1 MNSHRGKKNLKI
13 KIESNNNRSN
23 KSRNST
29 NEKYFELK
37 VDSEKKK
44 PKKYNRNKKIN
55 YPKISKND
63 TTINSINSRSKK
75 NSLKKSKIHEDEY
88 FKNLIKHFNINYA
101 GNANS
106 KSNITQEN
114 CIELL
119 ENIKELNNSKNESNA
134 IIEKPNQIQYG
145 EKITIQK
152 CLELIKSLS
161 IYNKINYPIKSKQIY
176 KKLMEHEEGI
186 INMYKNQEPLIN
198 AKIDIILGIMFNINE
213 TDINDQIFFAL
224 DCTIISNPLN
234 SIRFDLFTNLKDGN
248 KVEKIF
254 NKNLLNKHSNHQDI
268 IENFKNV
275 IEFFF
280 EELKVDIEVI
290 KTIINSFKNTKIY
303 FLAFPKKL
311 GGFTIYDKSIF
322 LTSRIIEP
330 FYDKCIFES
339 NKKSLNFSDLTIYE
353 KQCEIAIFAL
363 ESTIWHEY
371 AHKLMKEYRLIT
383 TKECGAFILTEE
395 KPLNKYS
402 EISYNEP
409 GNYFDNLLLGNFNG
423 KYTIEIADLYLN
435 QLLEL
440 NEVSL
445 NSHVFLLQRM
455 EYIKKSLKL
464 TDKRK
469 CIIPCKKDD
478 SNKKDNKDS
487 NYLFPGFCARYLS
500 RNKLDDQYLEE

>member
-1 MNSHRGKKNLKI
+1 MKI
-13 KIESNNNRSN
+13 KTKNNNNRRNKNSN
-23 KSRNST
+23 SI
-29 NEKYFELK
+29 NERYFELK
-37 VDSEKKK
+37 VDSEKKES
-44 PKKYNRNKKIN
+44 KKYIRNKKIN
-55 YPKISKND
+55 YPKISKSD

-75 NSLKKSKIHEDEY
+75 ISLKKSKINEDEY
-88 FKNLIKHFNINYA
+88 FKNLIKYFNINCA

-114 CIELL
+114 CLELL
-119 ENIKELNNSKNESNA
+119 ENIKELNNSKNEKNV

-152 CLELIKSLS
+152 CLKLIKSLC
-161 IYNKINYPIKSKQIY
+161 IYNKINYPTKSKQIC
-176 KKLMEHEEGI
+176 KKFIEHEEGI

-198 AKIDIILGIMFNINE
+198 AKIDIILGIMFNLNK
-213 TDINDQIFFAL
+213 TDINDQIFFVL

-234 SIRFDLFTNLKDGN
+234 FIKFDLFTDLKDGS
-248 KVEKIF
+248 KIEKIF
-254 NKNLLNKHSNHQDI
+254 DKNLLDKHSNHQDI
-268 IENFKNV
+268 IEKFKKV

-280 EELKVDIEVI
+280 EEKKVDIEVI
-290 KTIINSFKNTKIY
+290 KTIINSFKDTKIY

-311 GGFTIYDKSIF
+311 GEFTIHDKSIF

-330 FYDKCIFES
+330 FYDKYIFES
-339 NKKSLNFSDLTIYE
+339 NKKNNLNFSELTIYI

-371 AHKLMKEYRLIT
+371 THKLMKEYRLFT

-395 KPLNKYS
+395 KPLNKHS
-402 EISYNEP
+402 EISCNES
-409 GNYFDNLLLGNFNG
+409 GNYFDKLLLGKFNG

-445 NSHVFLLQRM
+445 NSDDFLLQRD
-455 EYIKKSLKL
+455 EYKEKSLKL

-469 CIIPCKKDD
+469 CIIPCKKDT
-478 SNKKDNKDS
+478 SNKKGNKDT